1 MKPCYSD
8 RQQNSCPRE
17 LESYRSIC
25 FIKRLTGQQ
34 IETLKVERTCFRV
47 TPPSLRQIRNIK
59 MKPMLFY
66 SIMRKIA
73 NLKKPMVVT
82 ASGPIF
88 ENVYLKTI
96 MTFLEKTQT
105 Q

>member
-1 MKPCYSD
+1 
-8 RQQNSCPRE
+8 
-17 LESYRSIC
+17 
-25 FIKRLTGQQ
+25 
-34 IETLKVERTCFRV
+34 
-47 TPPSLRQIRNIK
+47 

-96 MTFLEKTQT
+96 MTFLEKNSIGAKKKLIFLVMCQQNFYIFYARNSCYLFCGGQYATISSRMCEFEKLILVCVNKN
-105 Q
+105 

>member
-1 MKPCYSD
+1 MKS
-8 RQQNSCPRE
+8 
-17 LESYRSIC
+17 
-25 FIKRLTGQQ
+25 
-34 IETLKVERTCFRV
+34 
-47 TPPSLRQIRNIK
+47 
-59 MKPMLFY
+59 MLFY

-82 ASGPIF
+82 ASESIF
-88 ENVYLKTI
+88 ENVYLKNI